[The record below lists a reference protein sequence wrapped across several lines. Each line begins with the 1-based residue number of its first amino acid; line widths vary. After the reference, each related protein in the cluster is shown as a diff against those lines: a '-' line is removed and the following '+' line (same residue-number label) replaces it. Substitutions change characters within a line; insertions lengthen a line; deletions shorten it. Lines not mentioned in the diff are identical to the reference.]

1 MRYVFSFD
9 ASEAQLII
17 DSLVKLPY
25 FQVSALLANIQE
37 QVRNQPRAPVSSIEP
52 LQSTNEQPPERS
64 DGM

>member
-25 FQVSALLANIQE
+25 IQVSSLLANIPQ
-37 QVRNQPRAPVSSIEP
+37 QVMHEPRVPVSSIEP
-52 LQSTNEQPPERS
+52 LQSTIEQPPERS

>member
-25 FQVSALLANIQE
+25 YQVSALLANIHE
-37 QVRNQPRAPVSSIEP
+37 QVRNQPKEP
-52 LQSTNEQPPERS
+52 ASNLSPERTSTDRPPERS
-64 DGM
+64 GDM

>member
-25 FQVSALLANIQE
+25 YQVSALLANIHE
-37 QVRNQPRAPVSSIEP
+37 QVRNQPKEP
-52 LQSTNEQPPERS
+52 ALNTVPERS
-64 DGM
+64 ILDQPLKRSDDM